1 MGDALTGRAVL
12 RQSVRGQSRRVALAA
27 TLGAGHQAGEAVVPV
42 LIGVVIDRAVARDDA
57 GAFALWIA
65 VLGAVYL
72 VLSFGFRFGA
82 RAGERAAEEAAHD
95 LRLRIV
101 DRVLDPV
108 GGADRGRLPGALV
121 NVATEDARRVGG
133 VNMGVV
139 LAVGGLTGLTVG
151 AVALLR
157 ISLPLGLMVLLG
169 APPLLWLGHVVSKPL
184 ERRSSAEQERAAH
197 ASGVAA
203 DLVAGLRVLKG
214 IGGESAAVARYRTT
228 SRESLTATLRA
239 ARAQAWQGGV
249 VLALAG
255 VFIALVALVGG
266 RLAADGSISLGEL
279 VAAVG
284 LAQFLLGPLSMFS
297 YINAEFAQARASA
310 ARIAEV
316 LGAAPAV
323 PPGEARPSKPAGG
336 RIVVRDLAHGPLRA
350 VGLDAGPG
358 EFVAVVAVDPAEA
371 VALLR
376 CLARDVDPDAGA
388 VELDGMPLPLLAPD
402 ELRSAVLVAA
412 HDANLFEGSLEWNVG
427 SVCGEGLGATP
438 DGAIAGEGGVDG
450 ARIDGARIDG
460 PRVDGARVE
469 RALVASGADE
479 VAGVLPQG
487 VATVLAEGG
496 SSLSGGQRQRVA
508 LARALAADPA
518 VLVLHDPTTAVDAV
532 TEARIAAGVRELRRA
547 ATTIVVTTSPALLA
561 VADRVVFIADGCVV
575 DTAPHAELVL
585 RNEDYRT
592 AVLA

>member
-1 MGDALTGRAVL
+1 MGDALTGRTVL
-12 RQSVRGQSRRVALAA
+12 RQTVRGQSRRVALASV
-27 TLGAGHQAGEAVVPV
+27 LGAGHQAGEAAVPV
-42 LIGVVIDRAVARDDA
+42 LIGVVIDRAVAHDDA
-57 GAFALWIA
+57 GAFAVWIA
-65 VLGAVYL
+65 VLAVVYL

-82 RAGERAAEEAAHD
+82 RAGEQAAEIAAHD

-121 NVATEDARRVGG
+121 NVATEDAKRVGG

-139 LAVGGLTGLTVG
+139 LGIGGLTGLAVG

-169 APPLLWLGHVVSKPL
+169 APPLLWLGHMVGKPL

-228 SRESLTATLRA
+228 SRDSLTATLRA

-266 RLAADGSISLGEL
+266 RLAADGRISLGEL

-316 LGAAPAV
+316 LGAPPSV
-323 PPGEARPSKPAGG
+323 PPGDVRPTEPAGG
-336 RIVVRDLAHGPLRA
+336 RLVVRDLAHGPLHA
-350 VGLDAGPG
+350 VGFEAAPG

-371 VALLR
+371 AALLR
-376 CLARDVDPDAGA
+376 CLARDADPDAGT
-388 VELDGMPLPLLAPD
+388 VELDGVALPLLAPD
-402 ELRSAVLVAA
+402 GLRSAVLVAA
-412 HDANLFEGSLEWNVG
+412 HDAELFEGSLEWNVAA
-427 SVCGEGLGATP
+427 VGA
-438 DGAIAGEGGVDG
+438 DGVG
-450 ARIDGARIDG
+450 
-460 PRVDGARVE
+460 VE
-469 RALVASGADE
+469 RALAASGADD
-479 VAGVLPQG
+479 VADALPKG
-487 VATVLAEGG
+487 TATVLAEGG

-532 TEARIAAGVRELRRA
+532 TEARIATGVRDLRRS

-561 VADRVVFIADGCVV
+561 VADRVVFLAEGRVV
-575 DTAPHAELVL
+575 DTAPHADLVL
-585 RNEDYRT
+585 RHEDYRT